1 MVTTDGYIVRW
12 TVYGGFTTSC
22 PSKLADFV
30 DPAESDSDE
39 VVGMQVRK
47 WVRML
52 LFEWGSVYIV
62 V

>member
-1 MVTTDGYIVRW
+1 VPKQTRR
-12 TVYGGFTTSC
+12 
-22 PSKLADFV
+22 FV